1 MVELYTN
8 RGFTMTTP
16 LSQFIRSVEPFSTLP
31 KKEME
36 RLVASCR
43 IKEFEKGETI
53 FREGAYCDS
62 VWVVKEGRVHLVK
75 YLLDGKVSTTC
86 VMAPGEIFCC
96 LSAMDKRSYPSNAV
110 AAVKTETLRIPID
123 LFSNLMAQA
132 PFAQRAICLFCDRLR
147 HVEGRACQMQDPAER
162 RVGRVL
168 LTLSKKFGE
177 TIPLTRQEVAELS
190 GVTLETAIR
199 VISRLKKEKL
209 VLTSQRKTITIQ
221 PQALTSFLNRI

>member
-1 MVELYTN
+1 MA
-8 RGFTMTTP
+8 TP
-16 LSQFIRSVEPFSTLP
+16 LAQFIRSVEPFNTLP
-31 KKEME
+31 KQEAE
-36 RLVASCR
+36 TLAASCCT
-43 IKEFEKGETI
+43 KEFERGETI
-53 FREGAYCDS
+53 FREGTYCDS

-96 LSAMDKRSYPSNAV
+96 LSTMDKRSYPSNAV
-110 AAVKTETLRIPID
+110 AAVKTEAVRIPID
-123 LFSNLMAQA
+123 LFSKLMRK
-132 PFAQRAICLFCDRLR
+132 PEFAQKALCLFCDRLR
-147 HVEGRACQMQDPAER
+147 QVESRGCQMQDSAEH

-168 LTLSKKFGE
+168 LALSKKFGE

-199 VISRLKKEKL
+199 VISHLKHEKL

-221 PQALTSFLNRI
+221 PQALASFLNQV